1 MNFYNNSSANIQSQE
16 NRIWQEAI
24 KYNCRFQYTSNL
36 HSMEVSKI
44 SYSIIPNTCII
55 RGQIFE
61 QKGSIDRRSI
71 FSKIENDETGWLG
84 VAR

>member
-1 MNFYNNSSANIQSQE
+1 MNFFNNSSANIQSQE
-16 NRIWQEAI
+16 NRKLQEDV
-24 KYNCRFQYTSNL
+24 KYNRRFQYMSNL
-36 HSMEVSKI
+36 HSMEISKL

-55 RGQIFE
+55 KGQIFE

-71 FSKIENDETGWLG
+71 FSKIKSGETGWLG